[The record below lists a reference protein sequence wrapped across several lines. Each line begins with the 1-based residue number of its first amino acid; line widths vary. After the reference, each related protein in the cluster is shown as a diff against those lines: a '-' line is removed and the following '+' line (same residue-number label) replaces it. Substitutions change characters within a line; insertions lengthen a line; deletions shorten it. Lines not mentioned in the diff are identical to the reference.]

1 MYEEGETMLEALESY
16 IYSQIHVDDVIT
28 TRFDKTLI
36 LNKNDEI
43 QSLIVLWKNG
53 VVECRI
59 ESKTNSYY
67 YLHFD
72 NTTLDRAIEL
82 INDFLSFRDDFYNKE
97 AIHVLICCSSGF
109 TSSLLVDGL
118 NRIVHEMNYPMTIE
132 FGSCFKIDQ
141 EDEIYDLILL
151 APQIAHMETTINK
164 ICKTKV
170 IPTNIY
176 GASNYHALLNF
187 IFNHII

>member
-1 MYEEGETMLEALESY
+1 MLESLENY
-16 IYSQIHVDDVIT
+16 IYSQVEIFNVIV

-36 LNKNDEI
+36 LNKEGEV
-43 QSLIVLWKNG
+43 QSSIVLWNNG

-72 NTTLDRAIEL
+72 NTTFDRAVEL
-82 INDFLSFRDDFYNKE
+82 INDFLSFRHDFYNKE
-97 AIHVLICCSSGF
+97 AAHVLICCSSGF

-132 FGSCFKIDQ
+132 FGSCFKLDK

-151 APQIAHMETTINK
+151 APQISHMEAEVSK
-164 ICKTKV
+164 ICKAKT

-187 IFNHII
+187 IFSLII

>member
-1 MYEEGETMLEALESY
+1 MLQALENY
-16 IYSQIHVDDVIT
+16 IRSQTEILDVIV

-36 LNKNDEI
+36 LNKDEDL
-43 QSLIVLWKNG
+43 QSSIVLWNNG

-59 ESKTNSYY
+59 ESKTSSYY

-72 NTTLDRAIEL
+72 NATYDRAVEL
-82 INDFLSFRDDFYNKE
+82 INDFLTFKHDFYNKE
-97 AIHVLICCSSGF
+97 ATHVLICCSSGF

-118 NRIVHEMNYPMTIE
+118 NRIIHEMNYPMTVE
-132 FGSCFKIDQ
+132 FGSCFKVDE

-151 APQIAHMETTINK
+151 APQIAHMEETIAK
-164 ICKTKV
+164 ICKTKT
-170 IPTNIY
+170 IPTNVY

-187 IFNHII
+187 IFASL